1 MGCFAAM
8 AKPSNL
14 MRILQIAEDRPDTP
28 RAEANGELPQIGGR
42 LRWTLPRRP
51 RSSWTLPRGSRTGH
65 ARPLTTLQTLEESVR
80 LQRALTRSRT
90 SATTRSSW
98 ASPSRDR
105 SPRSALQS
113 WSQTQAPEDSYRS
126 AAPLYSRK
134 PAARLSS
141 AEACRGDSAIGRSG
155 RVHGLRD
162 EVRPRPPAEDETEVL
177 TEAMMKMQASPNP
190 GSCRA

>member
-1 MGCFAAM
+1 M
-8 AKPSNL
+8 PSNPYRSYECAAGWRSL
-14 MRILQIAEDRPDTP
+14 HPGPGIA
-28 RAEANGELPQIGGR
+28 
-42 LRWTLPRRP
+42 
-51 RSSWTLPRGSRTGH
+51 H
-65 ARPLTTLQTLEESVR
+65 
-80 LQRALTRSRT
+80 QRALTRSRT

-162 EVRPRPPAEDETEVL
+162 EVRPRPPAEDGREVL
-177 TEAMMKMQASPNP
+177 TEAMARVHRHPQLQQARMSGPAGPQDP
-190 GSCRA
+190 GCSRAPLQVCAKPRGGLRHCGVQAYRCRRSRTPMCRTGRGTPR